1 MRPNYR
7 HTATPLGSQSV
18 GVVADGALMPG
29 EGTSLRPGDIRTLT
43 CGQVQNDRITLTQAK
58 TGRVQH
64 CPLYPETK
72 ALIDRYKASMGVSM
86 MPGVVLV
93 RSRRGR
99 PYQKD
104 RLARDVRIIL
114 RAVGVPD
121 AIQLRDLRRT
131 ASKERAEAGA
141 TEAELASSTG
151 HSIEHGSKI
160 LDTYNPRSF
169 EQAKA
174 AQDKRREK
182 ALKNVK

>member
-1 MRPNYR
+1 M
-7 HTATPLGSQSV
+7 AIWAS
-18 GVVADGALMPG
+18 MPR
-29 EGTSLRPGDIRTLT
+29 SWRS
-43 CGQVQNDRITLTQAK
+43 K

-72 ALIDRYKASMGVSM
+72 ALIDRYKDSLGVSVL
-86 MPGVVLV
+86 PGAVLL
-93 RSRRGR
+93 RTRRGR
-99 PYQKD
+99 PYQKTQ
-104 RLARDVRIIL
+104 LARDVRIIL

-160 LDTYNPRSF
+160 LDTYNPR
-169 EQAKA
+169 
-174 AQDKRREK
+174 
-182 ALKNVK
+182 